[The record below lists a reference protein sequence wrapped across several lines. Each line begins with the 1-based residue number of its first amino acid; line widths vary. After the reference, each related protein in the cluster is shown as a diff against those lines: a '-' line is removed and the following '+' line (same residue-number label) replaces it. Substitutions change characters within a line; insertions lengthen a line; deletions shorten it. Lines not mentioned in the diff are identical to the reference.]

1 MFRFIL
7 SADLNRHRGVLREIR
22 EYLEYITRILLHL
35 QMYQTIPRF
44 DTKLVNYATK
54 KKKKDIIFILII
66 LRIFNLSQ
74 DINNSFVGLTL
85 II

>member
-44 DTKLVNYATK
+44 DTKLVNYAT
-54 KKKKDIIFILII
+54 
-66 LRIFNLSQ
+66 
-74 DINNSFVGLTL
+74 G
-85 II
+85 